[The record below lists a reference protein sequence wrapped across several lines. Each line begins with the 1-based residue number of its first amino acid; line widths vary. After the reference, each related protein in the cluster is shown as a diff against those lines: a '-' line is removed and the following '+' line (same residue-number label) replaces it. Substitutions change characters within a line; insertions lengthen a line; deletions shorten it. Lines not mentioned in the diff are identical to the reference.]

1 MLSARVPDEL
11 LRRLRVVAAKNGMSV
26 QEIVVGLVAAYVA
39 KKEAEQG
46 G

>member
-1 MLSARVPDEL
+1 
-11 LRRLRVVAAKNGMSV
+11 LRVVAAKNGMSV